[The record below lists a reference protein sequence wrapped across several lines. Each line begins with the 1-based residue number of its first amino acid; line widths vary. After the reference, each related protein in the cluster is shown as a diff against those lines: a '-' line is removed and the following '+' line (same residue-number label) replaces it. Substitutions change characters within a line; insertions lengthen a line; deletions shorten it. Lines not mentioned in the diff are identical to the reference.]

1 MAKIFKCAEIGMKC
15 AYQETAATLE
25 ELKAKIVAHTQSAHN
40 MKEIPREVMSKIEA
54 AIKDV

>member
-1 MAKIFKCAEIGMKC
+1 MKC